1 MRAIHILRIALSLYY
16 KVLEK
21 GIYRWYIL
29 TINVI
34 NKGGLF
40 MLKKAIA
47 LIISLAMV
55 MSILAVSV
63 SAEYTVEGDL
73 TEYPVI
79 MIPGYSGTE
88 LIMVN
93 DDGSETRIWGVNM
106 DSILDRVVNRIAD
119 LGKGLVLTIDGNPEY
134 LGKTVGE
141 ELEAELEY
149 MKMNPDGTSKYNIKI
164 ENESAQRTNMAYIH
178 ENGLSEDYIYEP
190 SLSAE
195 MAEYIGEENIFFFTE
210 DWRTSV
216 YDCAVRLDGFI
227 QEVKAITGK
236 DKVNLVAVSH
246 GGQVTATYLSLFG
259 YKQDVNNAVLTVP
272 AIGGAALAY
281 DIMSG
286 NAALDEETLAYY
298 LEHGFDAEGHYA
310 WLLEAQQ
317 LGFLDDIVQELLPYV
332 YNVIGNF
339 GSIWDFIPLE
349 YYDEVKAMHLDPV
362 ENAAI
367 IEKSDYVHYEIMA
380 NYHENLQ
387 RCMDE
392 YNIDIY
398 IIAGTGVHAVSGLDE
413 NSDAII
419 CTDDSTG
426 AKCAPYG
433 LRYSDG
439 FTGARTQCDNPDHD
453 HVSPSMEIDA
463 STAFLPEN
471 TWFVEGLY
479 HGMTFHDEYS
489 RSLTLKTLLTE
500 EIEDIYSDPAY
511 PQFRESTNVNNGV
524 YVRFKNSPAGYVS
537 GNDKYIVIKNVSKE
551 YSLKISS
558 VEIMGADLVV
568 HSLGVAALEPGE
580 EVSLQVTG
588 KLPEVSNALLQ
599 VNVNYSLEGN
609 LTAPI
614 GKKLVSFKMMNG
626 ESPVYDE
633 TNPYVA
639 ADYTTGYEDAM
650 GDADDIL
657 VNFGLSYLISYIYQM
672 IMSFLDQI
680 GVGMFLK

>member
-1 MRAIHILRIALSLYY
+1 MVKKSIAFVLSIVM
-16 KVLEK
+16 VLS
-21 GIYRWYIL
+21 
-29 TINVI
+29 V
-34 NKGGLF
+34 F
-40 MLKKAIA
+40 SA
-47 LIISLAMV
+47 
-55 MSILAVSV
+55 AVT
-63 SAEYTVEGDL
+63 AEYQLEGDI
-73 TEYPVI
+73 TDYPVI
-79 MIPGYSGTE
+79 MVPGYSGTE
-88 LIMVN
+88 LVMVN
-93 DDGSETRIWGVNM
+93 DDGSETRIWGLNM
-106 DSILDRVVNRIAD
+106 DSVLDRVMNRIID
-119 LGKGLVLTIDGNPEY
+119 LGKGLVLTIDGNAEY

-164 ENESAQRTNMAYIH
+164 ENESAEHTNMAYIL

-190 SLSAE
+190 SLSVE
-195 MAEYIGEENIFFFTE
+195 IAEYIGEENIFFFTE

-216 YDCAVRLDGFI
+216 YDCATRLDSYI
-227 QEVKAITGK
+227 QEVKELTGK
-236 DKVNLVAVSH
+236 DKVNIIAVSH
-246 GGQVTATYLSLFG
+246 GGQVSTTYLSMFG

-286 NAALDEETLAYY
+286 NAALDEETLIYY
-298 LEHGFDAEGHYA
+298 IEHGFDTEGHYA

-317 LGFLDDIVQELLPYV
+317 LGFLDNLVQELLPYV

-349 YYDEVKAMHLDPV
+349 YYDEVKTIHLDPV

-367 IEKSDYVHYEIMA
+367 IEKSDFIHYEIMA

-387 RCMDE
+387 KCMAE
-392 YNIDIY
+392 YGIDIY
-398 IIAGTGVHAVSGLDE
+398 IIAGSGVHAVSGLGE
-413 NSDAII
+413 NSDGII

-433 LRYSDG
+433 LRYADG
-439 FTGARTQCDNPDHD
+439 FTGELTQCDNPDHD
-453 HVSPSMEIDA
+453 HVSPSMEADA
-463 STAFLPEN
+463 STAYLPEN

-511 PQFRESTNVNNGV
+511 PQFHDSTNVNNGV
-524 YVRFKNSPAGYVS
+524 YVRFENSPEGYVA
-537 GNDKYIVIKNVSKE
+537 GNDKYIVIKNISKE

-558 VEIMGADLVV
+558 VEVMGAPLVV
-568 HSLGVAALEPGE
+568 HSLGTAALEPGE
-580 EVSLQVTG
+580 EIALPVTG
-588 KLPEVSNALLQ
+588 SLPEISNALLQ
-599 VNVNYSLEGN
+599 VNVNYELVGN
-609 LTAPI
+609 LTAPL
-614 GKKLVSFKMMNG
+614 GKKLVCFKIMNG

-633 TNPYVA
+633 SNPYAV
-639 ADYTTGYEDAM
+639 ADYTTAYENLM
-650 GDADDIL
+650 GDTDDIM
-657 VNFGLSYLISYIYQM
+657 VNLGLSYFISYIFQM
-672 IMSFLDQI
+672 FVSFLDQI

>member
-1 MRAIHILRIALSLYY
+1 MFKKAMALILSL
-16 KVLEK
+16 L
-21 GIYRWYIL
+21 
-29 TINVI
+29 
-34 NKGGLF
+34 
-40 MLKKAIA
+40 
-47 LIISLAMV
+47 MV
-55 MSILAVSV
+55 VSSFAVCV
-63 SAEYTVEGDL
+63 SAEYTIEDDL

-88 LIMVN
+88 LIMIN
-93 DDGSETRIWGVNM
+93 DDGSESRVWGINM
-106 DSILDRVVNRIAD
+106 DSILDRVMNRIVD
-119 LGKGLVLTIDGNPEY
+119 LGKGLVLTIDGNAEY
-134 LGKTVGE
+134 LGRTVGE

-149 MKMNPDGTSKYNIKI
+149 MKMNPDGTSKYNIRI
-164 ENESAQRTNMAYIH
+164 ENESAESLNMAYIH
-178 ENGLSEDYIYEP
+178 ENGLPEDYIYEP

-195 MAEYIGEENIFFFTE
+195 IAEYIGEENIFFFTE

-216 YDCAVRLDGFI
+216 YDCAVRLDSYI
-227 QEVKAITGK
+227 QDVKALTGK
-236 DKVNLVAVSH
+236 DKVNLIAVSH

-259 YKQDVNNAVLTVP
+259 YKQDVNKAVLTVP

-286 NAALDEETLAYY
+286 EAKLDEETLIYY
-298 LEHGFDAEGHYA
+298 IEHGFDTDGHYA

-317 LGFLDDIVQELLPYV
+317 LGFLDNLVQELLPYV

-392 YNIDIY
+392 YDIDIY
-398 IIAGTGVHAVSGLDE
+398 IIAGTGVHAVSGLNE

-426 AKCAPYG
+426 AECAPYG

-439 FTGARTQCDNPDHD
+439 FTGARTQCDNPEHD

-489 RSLTLKTLLTE
+489 RGLTLKALLTE
-500 EIEDIYSDPAY
+500 EITDVYSDPDY
-511 PQFRESTNVNNGV
+511 PQFRNSTNINNGV
-524 YVRFKNSPAGYVS
+524 YVEFNKSPAGYVS
-537 GNDKYIVIKNVSKE
+537 SEDNYIVITNVSKT
-551 YSLKISS
+551 YPISISS
-558 VEIMGADLVV
+558 VEIMGADMIV
-568 HSLGVAALEPGE
+568 HTMGMSDIEPGE
-580 EVSLQVTG
+580 SVRFQLTG
-588 KLPEVSNALLQ
+588 ELPQVSNVLLQ
-599 VNVNYSLEGN
+599 VNVNYELVGN

-614 GKKLVSFKMMNG
+614 GKKLVSFKIMNG
-626 ESPVYDE
+626 ESPAYDE
-633 TNPYVA
+633 SNPYVA
-639 ADYTTGYEDAM
+639 ADYTTKYEDFM
-650 GDADDIL
+650 GDTDDIL
-657 VNFGLSYLISYIYQM
+657 VNFGLSYFISYIYQM

>member
-1 MRAIHILRIALSLYY
+1 M
-16 KVLEK
+16 
-21 GIYRWYIL
+21 
-29 TINVI
+29 
-34 NKGGLF
+34 
-40 MLKKAIA
+40 KK
-47 LIISLAMV
+47 IISVILSIIMV
-55 MSILAVSV
+55 ASLFSASV
-63 SAEYTVEGDL
+63 SAEYQIEGDI
-73 TEYPVI
+73 TKYPVI
-79 MIPGYSGTE
+79 MVPGYSGTE
-88 LIMVN
+88 LVMVN
-93 DDGSETRIWGVNM
+93 DDGSETRIWGLNM
-106 DSILDRVVNRIAD
+106 DSVLDRVMNRIID
-119 LGKGLVLTIDGNPEY
+119 LGKGLVLTIDGNAEY

-149 MKMNPDGTSKYNIKI
+149 MKMNPDGTSKYNIRI
-164 ENESAQRTNMAYIH
+164 ENEITEHTNMAYIL
-178 ENGLSEDYIYEP
+178 ENGLSESYIYEP
-190 SLSAE
+190 ELSAE
-195 MAEYIGEENIFFFTE
+195 IASYIGEENIFFFTE

-216 YDCAVRLDGFI
+216 YDCAVRLDSYI
-227 QEVKAITGK
+227 QDVKELTGK
-236 DKVNLVAVSH
+236 DKVNIIAVSH
-246 GGQVTATYLSLFG
+246 GGQVTATYLSMFG

-286 NAALDEETLAYY
+286 EAKLDEETLIYY
-298 LEHGFDAEGHYA
+298 IEHGFDTEGHYA

-317 LGFLDDIVQELLPYV
+317 LGFLDNLVQELLPYV

-339 GSIWDFIPLE
+339 GSIWDFIPYE
-349 YYDEVKAMHLDPV
+349 YYDEVRDMHLDPV

-367 IEKSDYVHYEIMA
+367 IEKSDFIHHEIMA

-387 RCMDE
+387 RCTEE
-392 YNIDIY
+392 YGIDIY
-398 IIAGTGVHAVSGLDE
+398 IIAGTGVHAVSGLAE

-439 FTGARTQCDNPDHD
+439 FAGAGTQCDDPNHD
-453 HVSPSMEIDA
+453 HVSPSMETDA
-463 STAFLPEN
+463 STAYLPEN

-489 RSLTLKTLLTE
+489 RSLTLKTLLTD
-500 EIEDIYSDPAY
+500 EIENIYSDPAY
-511 PQFRESTNVNNGV
+511 PQFRNSTNVNNGV
-524 YVRFKNSPAGYVS
+524 YVEFENSPSGYVS
-537 GNDKYIVIKNVSKE
+537 GSDKYIVIKNISKV
-551 YSLKISS
+551 YPLKISS
-558 VEIMGADLVV
+558 VEIMGADMVV

-580 EVSLQVTG
+580 EITLQVTG

-599 VNVNYSLEGN
+599 VNVNYELVGN

-614 GKKLVSFKMMNG
+614 GKKLVCFKIMNG

-633 TNPYVA
+633 SAPYVA
-639 ADYTTGYEDAM
+639 ADYTTEYEEFM
-650 GDADDIL
+650 GDTDDIM
-657 VNFGLSYLISYIYQM
+657 VNLGLSYFISHIYQM